1 MYTYRNHKKAKE
13 SRWGKR
19 LEVGDN
25 LFLMDFNTWKPLYLA
40 NPRGWYVYENII
52 ESYLIPEYADI
63 YGRYYYVK
71 FTDKRSY
78 KMWRHFLKQMNNIMD
93 NANNFAGIQNFADLI
108 KREAQL

>member
-13 SRWGKR
+13 SRWGR

-40 NPRGWYVYENII
+40 NPKKWYIYENVVD
-52 ESYLIPEYADI
+52 SCLMPEYVDI

-78 KMWRHFLKQMNNIMD
+78 KTWRRFLKQID

>member
-13 SRWGKR
+13 GRWGTC

-40 NPRGWYVYENII
+40 NPRRWHFYENTID
-52 ESYLIPEYADI
+52 SYLIPEYVDI
-63 YGRYYYVK
+63 HGRYYYVK

-78 KMWRHFLKQMNNIMD
+78 KMWCHFLKQMNSNID
-93 NANNFAGIQNFADLI
+93 NANNVSGIQNFADLI
-108 KREAQL
+108 KTEAQL